1 MLSNEDRKE
10 AQRRFKE
17 QKPDIGIY
25 ALRCTATGHVWV
37 GATRNL
43 EATRNRCW
51 FSLRNGLDL
60 DPALQQEWTAHGEPA
75 FQYEILDRVEKDV
88 HPLEV
93 DDLLKKKVIDWAA
106 RFGAQKL
113 R

>member
-1 MLSNEDRKE
+1 MPTTESRKE
-10 AQRRFKE
+10 IIRRFKE
-17 QKPDIGIY
+17 LKPDVGIY

-60 DPALQQEWTAHGEPA
+60 DRSLQDEWTAHGEPA
-75 FQYEILDRVEKDV
+75 FQYEILDRLEKDL

-106 RFGAQKL
+106 KLSAQKL

>member
-1 MLSNEDRKE
+1 MPTSESRKE
-10 AQRRFKE
+10 IIRRFKE
-17 QKPDIGIY
+17 RKPDVGIY

-37 GATRNL
+37 GATKNL

-60 DPALQQEWTAHGEPA
+60 DRSLQDEWTAHGETA
-75 FQYEILDRVEKDV
+75 FQYEILDRLEKDL

-93 DDLLKKKVIDWAA
+93 DDLPRRK
-106 RFGAQKL
+106 
-113 R
+113 

>member
-1 MLSNEDRKE
+1 MPTSESRKE
-10 AQRRFKE
+10 VIRRFKE
-17 QKPDIGIY
+17 QKPDVGIY

-37 GATRNL
+37 GATKNL

-60 DPALQQEWTAHGEPA
+60 DRSLQDEWTAHGEPA
-75 FQYEILDRVEKDV
+75 FQYEILDRLEKDL

-93 DDLLKKKVIDWAA
+93 DDLP
-106 RFGAQKL
+106 R
-113 R
+113 RR